1 MRLTIFIF
9 ISTSLA
15 LLIPRCDNGAYASS
29 SIDARDLDAS
39 PVATAAHKAT
49 EPKPKYT
56 KRYKTTSTKITT
68 TTPLAT
74 RAVTTDAETSEAAE
88 LSTSSCTPVSICV
101 DAINSCGMRYGGC
114 YDQNFCDGNTSPYPI
129 PTCST
134 MMTVKREAAAPPTIT
149 PA

>member
-1 MRLTIFIF
+1 MRLIIFIF

-15 LLIPRCDNGAYASS
+15 LLIPRCDNGDNASS
-29 SIDARDLDAS
+29 YIDGRDLDAS
-39 PVATAAHKAT
+39 PVATATHKVPAKS
-49 EPKPKYT
+49 PYT
-56 KRYKTTSTKITT
+56 KKHKVTSTKTTT

-74 RAVTTDAETSEAAE
+74 RAVTTDAETPEAAE
-88 LSTSSCTPVSICV
+88 LSTSTCTPVSICV

-134 MMTVKREAAAPPTIT
+134 MMTVKREVAPPTIT

>member
-1 MRLTIFIF
+1 MRLSIFVF

-15 LLIPRCDNGAYASS
+15 LLIPRCAEGDHASS
-29 SIDARDLDAS
+29 TIDARDLNAS
-39 PVATAAHKAT
+39 PVAAAHKVPEA
-49 EPKPKYT
+49 KPRYT
-56 KRYKTTSTKITT
+56 KKYKVTPAKTAT

-88 LSTSSCTPVSICV
+88 FSTSTCTPHSICV

-114 YDQNFCDGNTSPYPI
+114 YDENFCDGNTSPYPI

-134 MMTVKREAAAPPTIT
+134 MMTVKREATPPTIT

>member
-1 MRLTIFIF
+1 MRLIVLIF

-15 LLIPRCDNGAYASS
+15 LLIPRCDKGDNASS

-39 PVATAAHKAT
+39 PVATAAHKVPAT
-49 EPKPKYT
+49 KSSYT
-56 KRYKTTSTKITT
+56 KKHKATSTKTTT

-88 LSTSSCTPVSICV
+88 LSTSTCTPVSICV

-134 MMTVKREAAAPPTIT
+134 MMTVKREVAPPTIT